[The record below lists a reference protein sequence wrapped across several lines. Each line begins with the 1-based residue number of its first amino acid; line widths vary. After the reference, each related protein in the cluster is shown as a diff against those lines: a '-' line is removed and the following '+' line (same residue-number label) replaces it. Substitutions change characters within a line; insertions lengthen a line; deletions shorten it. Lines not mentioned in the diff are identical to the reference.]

1 MSINIEIG
9 RQMKKRIGLCV
20 TSALLLA
27 FTLHANAGADDI
39 PPGYSDF
46 GFAERCDDESAKL
59 TTLEDIACSSTSLR
73 AQETKMLNLVDD
85 VRAETKGVDVE
96 TGKALDPMGAQ
107 QKKWRDALVRTCKD
121 AVCLSVAYAAR
132 IAAIHKEWSEAL

>member
-1 MSINIEIG
+1 
-9 RQMKKRIGLCV
+9 MKKRISLLV

-27 FTLHANAGADDI
+27 VTCHANAGAEDI

-59 TTLEDIACSSTSLR
+59 TTLEDIACSSESLR
-73 AQETKMLNLVDD
+73 AQDNKMLSLVED
-85 VRAETKGVDVE
+85 VRAETKGVDGE

-107 QKKWRDALVRTCKD
+107 QKEWRNALARACNDA
-121 AVCLSVAYAAR
+121 ACLSVAYAAR